1 MPDTDLSL
9 QRTDG
14 IATISFRR
22 PRQRNAFT
30 SSMSTALGEAL
41 NSLADDDDCR
51 VIVLRGEGSHFCS
64 GWDFNELETLR
75 GNGDDVLQRQF
86 AANLEVLEALDGH
99 PKVTLSLVEGSTMG
113 FGFSLAARCDL
124 VLASDS
130 SRFALPEI
138 SLGIV
143 PAIVMTD
150 VQRSVPAKF
159 ALDWLLTGREIDASA
174 ALQAAFVSQVFS
186 TADFER
192 SAREIISRIAG
203 YSPTVLLRT
212 KALFRTLSRLDD
224 GAAAGVAI
232 NAAIEALNS
241 PAALEGIAAL
251 LQKRKPDWP
260 E

>member
-1 MPDTDLSL
+1 M
-9 QRTDG
+9 
-14 IATISFRR
+14 
-22 PRQRNAFT
+22 
-30 SSMSTALGEAL
+30 
-41 NSLADDDDCR
+41 
-51 VIVLRGEGSHFCS
+51 RGE
-64 GWDFNELETLR
+64 
-75 GNGDDVLQRQF
+75 GDDVLQRQF
-86 AANLEVLEALDGH
+86 AANLAVLEALEGH
-99 PKVTLSLVEGSTMG
+99 PKVTVSLVEGSAMG
-113 FGFSLAARCDL
+113 FGFSLVGRCDL

-159 ALDWLLTGREIDASA
+159 ALDWLLTGREIDAA
-174 ALQAAFVSQVFS
+174 TALQAAFVSQVFPA
-186 TADFER
+186 ADFES
-192 SAREIISRIAG
+192 SAREIVSRIAG
-203 YSPTVLLRT
+203 YSPAALLRT
-212 KALFRTLSRLDD
+212 KALFRTLSDLDT
-224 GAAAGVAI
+224 GEAADVAI